1 MVTTHHISGMFVS
14 CCYTY
19 RQVMYNYKKLAVKNI
34 FVILVLIFI
43 LISCS
48 NSLKQKRFFVTDLT
62 DYGFILSAENSDLIK
77 KHERANRKF
86 ADSCKKY
93 NLGCLIDGEY
103 EETAFPAGINNFRNI
118 IIDNF
123 KLPFNAKNSINK
135 IQLIIDKKNK
145 IKSVRIENTK
155 EENVKNEIS
164 RVLNL
169 NEIDRWKSGGYG
181 SEKFEYFI
189 EFNLVITNK

>member
-1 MVTTHHISGMFVS
+1 
-14 CCYTY
+14 
-19 RQVMYNYKKLAVKNI
+19 MYHYKKLAVKNI
-34 FVILVLIFI
+34 FVILVLIFS

-48 NSLKQKRFFVTDLT
+48 NSLKQKRFFITDLT
-62 DYGFILSAENSDLIK
+62 DSGFILSAEDSDLIK

-93 NLGCLIDGEY
+93 NLGCLIDGGY
-103 EETAFPAGINNFRNI
+103 EETAFPAGINKFRNI
-118 IIDNF
+118 ISNNF

-135 IQLIIDKKNK
+135 IQLIIDKKDK
-145 IKSVRIENTK
+145 IKSIRIENTK
-155 EENVKNEIS
+155 EEKVKNEIS

-189 EFNLVITNK
+189 EFNLVITDK